1 MLERVRL
8 FGSPP
13 MAALAEGG
21 LENER
26 SDQIQPPLGD
36 AGAIAVG
43 ADAADDEGV
52 PVRLEMMLPADI
64 VNDRADGFIL
74 ELDDFAA
81 LLTD

>member
-52 PVRLEMMLPADI
+52 PVRLEMMLPAD
-64 VNDRADGFIL
+64 
-74 ELDDFAA
+74 EAA
-81 LLTD
+81 LTKALSDNQSTHQE